1 MELLDNLNEIGNKLR
16 NINFSEIQN
25 NFLDSTLG
33 KITNFAIDE
42 GLKSVLPDFLE
53 DEIIEVKDEL
63 INNGLKEG
71 IDTAIENAIKLGKAT
86 LGIFTGNFE
95 SVEQA
100 HSAVKEG
107 GLIDGL
113 SKALDFTVNKLE
125 DNNIISSNI
134 SDLILTGKNLILK
147 NVNNNI
153 EKEFLIETASVN
165 KLEKYIDN
173 WEKSYQNKD
182 IEGMEKEYKKIKKE
196 VDKILPLEKILNNI
210 KKIENIN
217 GLIKNNENFNF
228 DNTYLDLANKF

>member
-1 MELLDNLNEIGNKLR
+1 MELLDNLNEIGNKLK
-16 NINFSEIQN
+16 NINFSEMQN
-25 NFLDSTLG
+25 NFLNSTIG
-33 KITNFAIDE
+33 QITNFAIDE

-53 DEIIEVKDEL
+53 DEVIEVKNEL

-71 IDTAIENAIKLGKAT
+71 INTAIESAIKLGKAT

-107 GLIDGL
+107 GLIDSL
-113 SKALDFTVNKLE
+113 SKVLDFTVNKLE
-125 DNNIISSNI
+125 DKDIISSNV
-134 SDLILTGKNLILK
+134 SDLILGGKNLILK

-153 EKEFLIETASVN
+153 EKEFLIETASIN

-182 IEGMEKEYKKIKKE
+182 IKGMEKEYKKIKKE
-196 VDKILPLEKILNNI
+196 VDKILPLENILNNI

-217 GLIKNNENFNF
+217 ELIKNNKNFNF